1 MSVVAGLGKAAGAEV
16 LSGARSAREKASPTA
31 KKALGVLAVALLALL
46 AFAALIPAS
55 EAPNAGHSHSA
66 ASTPDQPVAAAPRFP
81 QSLRRRLR

>member
-16 LSGARSAREKASPTA
+16 LVGARPANGRVYSKT
-31 KKALGVLAVALLALL
+31 KKALVVLAGALLVLI